1 MPTYQQNKPAA
12 TDQLSVSQGDLQHNY
27 QAIKALIDINH
38 STFNGGASPEGKHIK
53 ADYTNEATRP
63 GPEAHPTVAANDVT
77 IYNNGSELYVKK
89 TGAAGV
95 VGIPMTI
102 ATKAETG
109 TTTLPSGIIL
119 KWGMASTL
127 ASGLRTITFATPFPT
142 AVAIV
147 NAGMTLKTGSSAVAA
162 DGYVR
167 IYTYNATELRV
178 VGFLLDATH
187 TRQVVDFCW
196 FAIGY

>member
-89 TGAAGV
+89 TGVAGVAGTPFTAATITNDTGWTYLPSGALMKWGQATYTGAGV
-95 VGIPMTI
+95 V
-102 ATKAETG
+102 
-109 TTTLPSGIIL
+109 
-119 KWGMASTL
+119 
-127 ASGLRTITFATPFPT
+127 TF
-142 AVAIV
+142 
-147 NAGMTLKTGSSAVAA
+147 
-162 DGYVR
+162 
-167 IYTYNATELRV
+167 
-178 VGFLLDATH
+178 DATH
-187 TRQVVDFCW
+187 AFTVRPSVTVSAFKNIVPYNYAVTLTAVTTTTFSVYCSTRTGTGPANTTFNW
-196 FAIGY
+196 IAIGK